1 MPDNNGGFVRLYR
14 SILENPSFRDIGE
27 AMFFAF
33 LVLRANWRSG
43 ERRYDERVYKLER
56 GDLVLGERK
65 LAEGFG
71 WGRQK
76 VRSVINRLEATT
88 MLTRKWDQ
96 HGTQRAPVIT
106 ICNYSLYQDVRE
118 SPNQGTTQAKPK
130 ANPPKKEEKEKKEDN
145 TVDSTADQQFEVF
158 WEIYPNRRDH
168 SNPKK
173 PARAKFVAALKRG
186 VPAAD
191 IIRGA
196 ECYVAHVEREG
207 TDPKFVAQAQ
217 TWLNQERWA
226 QYQGMV
232 GSKPVPLML

>member
-1 MPDNNGGFVRLYR
+1 LKNNK
-14 SILENPSFRDIGE
+14 N
-27 AMFFAF
+27 
-33 LVLRANWRSG
+33 LV
-43 ERRYDERVYKLER
+43 
-56 GDLVLGERK
+56 
-65 LAEGFG
+65 
-71 WGRQK
+71 
-76 VRSVINRLEATT
+76 
-88 MLTRKWDQ
+88 
-96 HGTQRAPVIT
+96 
-106 ICNYSLYQDVRE
+106 
-118 SPNQGTTQAKPK
+118 
-130 ANPPKKEEKEKKEDN
+130 PKKVKKVKEEH
-145 TVDSTADQQFEVF
+145 TVESTADQQFEVF